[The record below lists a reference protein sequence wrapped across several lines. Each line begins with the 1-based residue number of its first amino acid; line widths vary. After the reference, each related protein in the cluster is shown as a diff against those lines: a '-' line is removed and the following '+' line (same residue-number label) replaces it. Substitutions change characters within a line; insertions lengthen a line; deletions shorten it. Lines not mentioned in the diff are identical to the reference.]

1 MNYCELLVIGYWN
14 DFREICEVMDD
25 GRGGCERFEKLYVC
39 VLLYVYNSF
48 EISLKGNRK
57 GKCILLTRN
66 SEICREC
73 YCKLGMNRVLN
84 TRDIFVEENNIV
96 NRESSYYFYINR
108 EKQNGLSSSRIK
120 RLPYRLRE
128 QAKSI
133 QHVGSHLFDN
143 LSKNN

>member
-1 MNYCELLVIGYWN
+1 MFLCDERYIENRQRYWTLFAMNYCELLVIGYWN

-48 EISLKGNRK
+48 EVSLKGNRK

-73 YCKLGMNRVLN
+73 YCKLG
-84 TRDIFVEENNIV
+84 IV
-96 NRESSYYFYINR
+96 VS
-108 EKQNGLSSSRIK
+108 
-120 RLPYRLRE
+120 
-128 QAKSI
+128 
-133 QHVGSHLFDN
+133 
-143 LSKNN
+143 